1 MRNSG
6 ATSQNSVLFSARP
19 FRILDLVRPYRI
31 QLRMRQHPH
40 SLAAAVRALR
50 LLKLYV
56 SRSN

>member
-6 ATSQNSVLFSARP
+6 ATSQNSVLFSARH
-19 FRILDLVRPYRI
+19 FRNLDLVRPCRI

-50 LLKLYV
+50 LLKSYV
-56 SRSN
+56 S

>member
-6 ATSQNSVLFSARP
+6 ATSQNSVLFSARH
-19 FRILDLVRPYRI
+19 FRIRDTVRPYRI

-56 SRSN
+56 SRQN